1 MRIVKANQSEVET
14 INSLIA
20 DDKSFSSYVDWR
32 SGHHND
38 FEDDVVDIYNY
49 IHQSKPVIES
59 PEEKPLFAEF
69 INQQHEDFVDMQKR
83 AKGNDILSYLATKS
97 ACQLYDKII
106 DNKLMQDAQ
115 NALDK
120 AEAERTEEEQKAIK
134 KAKTSMKLEVRKNI
148 QKFKEEFDDA
158 ETALVAMT
166 VAGNSPEVCP
176 QQMSAKKAMDFLKT
190 MKNNEN
196 VREIMKLVG
205 KFQNMAKHKVM
216 TKTND
221 SEKLVGIE
229 LGGDLAKLIPDEVA
243 LMSDPEFENLKLI
256 GLIEEQL
263 IQNKFEADQP
273 KSGGPFVCC
282 IDESGSMYGI
292 LNANAKAFLF
302 GLWQVAKAEKRELVV
317 VRFGGEGDKLTQ
329 PIKSVDDMLIVAEN
343 FINSGSTD
351 FETPLNEA
359 RRIIENGGQFDK
371 ADIVFITDD
380 AGRLGKSFLKEFNEF
395 RKATKTKV
403 ISLSL
408 VPNASTIKQF
418 SDQVVYGFED
428 LADVTF

>member
-1 MRIVKANQSEVET
+1 MRIVKANESEIET
-14 INSLIA
+14 INELIA

-38 FEDDVVDIYNY
+38 FEDDVTDIYNY
-49 IHQSKPVIES
+49 IHQSNPVIES
-59 PEEKPLFAEF
+59 PEEKPLFDEF
-69 INQQHEDFVDMQKR
+69 LHQQHEDFVDMKKR

-106 DNKLMQDAQ
+106 DGELMKKAQ

-120 AEAERTEEEQKAIK
+120 AEAERTEEELKAIK

-158 ETALVAMT
+158 ETALVAMA

-176 QQMSAKKAMDFLKT
+176 QQMSAKKAMDFLKK

-205 KFQNMAKHKVM
+205 KFQNLAKHKVM
-216 TKTND
+216 TKTDD

-229 LGGDLAKLIPDEVA
+229 LGGDLTKLIPDEVA

-273 KSGGPFVCC
+273 KTGGPFVCC
-282 IDESGSMYGI
+282 IDESGSMDGM

-317 VRFGGEGDKLTQ
+317 VRFGGYGDQITKT
-329 PIKSVDDMLIVAEN
+329 IKSVEDMMEVIEN

-351 FETPLNEA
+351 FETPLKTA
-359 RRIIENGGQFDK
+359 RQIIENGGQFDK

-380 AGRLGKSFLKEFNEF
+380 AGRIGDSFLKEFNEF

-403 ISLSL
+403 VSLAL
-408 VPNASTIKQF
+408 VPRADVIKQF